1 MFKIDRNTNAITP
14 LEQKSFSS
22 LGFREREHLQEWI
35 AKHPNSLGEDLLIIQ
50 KEFSGFDKTQERLDL
65 LALDKQG
72 SLVII
77 ENKLDDS
84 GRDVV
89 WQSLKYA
96 SYCSGLSVS
105 NIKAIY
111 QDYLDAN
118 SQGANAE
125 ENICDFLELQDFEDV
140 ALNKGVTQRIIMI
153 AANFRNEVTS
163 TSLWLLNF
171 NVRIQCMKV
180 TPFAMGDDLFLS
192 VEQII
197 PTKDAEDYM
206 IGMAEKAQDDV
217 TSAKEEKTRHHI
229 RREFWAK
236 LIPAMNATSSS
247 LYQNISP
254 SAYNWIGAGSGIRG
268 VGFNFSISKAYARAE
283 LYIDTGEQRSNKVI
297 FDTLFSQREEI
308 EKTFGDIL
316 EWERLEDKRASRV
329 KSEQPANVF
338 DRDQWNTMIEFMVD
352 AMCRLEKAIH
362 KPMKAAND
370 KLKDANTLMDRVTNG
385 DT

>member
-1 MFKIDRNTNAITP
+1 MYKINKSTNTITP

-35 AKHPNSLGEDLLIIQ
+35 AKHPSSLGEDFLIIQ

-72 SLVII
+72 SLVVI

-111 QDYLDAN
+111 QDYLN
-118 SQGANAE
+118 VISPSSNAE
-125 ENICDFLELQDFEDV
+125 ENICDFLEAQDFEDV

-163 TSLWLLNF
+163 TALWLLNF

-180 TPFAMGDDLFLS
+180 TPYSMGEDLFLNI
-192 VEQII
+192 EQII
-197 PTKDAEDYM
+197 PTKDAEEYM

-236 LIPAMNATSSS
+236 LIPAMNASSS
-247 LYQNISP
+247 NLYQNISP

-268 VGFNFSISKAYARAE
+268 VGFNFSISKNYARAE
-283 LYIDTGEQRSNKVI
+283 LYIDTGEKNANKII
-297 FDTLFSQREEI
+297 FDTLFSQRNDI
-308 EKTFGDIL
+308 EKAYGGAL
-316 EWERLEDKRASRV
+316 EWERLDEKRASRV
-329 KSEQPANVF
+329 KAEQPVNVF
-338 DRDQWNTMIEFMVD
+338 DRDQWDEMIAFMID

-362 KPMKAAND
+362 KPLKAAND
-370 KLKDANTLMDRVTNG
+370 KLKDSNALLDRGMNLEN
-385 DT
+385 

>member
-35 AKHPNSLGEDLLIIQ
+35 AKHPSSLGEDLLIIQ

-72 SLVII
+72 SLVVI

-96 SYCSGLSVS
+96 SYCSGLSVA

-111 QDYLDAN
+111 QDYLNAV
-118 SQGANAE
+118 SPGSNAE
-125 ENICDFLELQDFEDV
+125 ENISDFLEVQDFEDV

-163 TSLWLLNF
+163 TALWLLNF

-180 TPFAMGDDLFLS
+180 TPFAMGDDLFLNI
-192 VEQII
+192 EQII
-197 PTKDAEDYM
+197 PTKDAEEYM

-236 LIPAMNATSSS
+236 LIPAMNASCSN

-268 VGFNFSISKAYARAE
+268 VGFNFSISKTYARAE
-283 LYIDTGEQRSNKVI
+283 LYIDTGEQNANKII
-297 FDTLFSQREEI
+297 FDTLFSQRADI
-308 EKTFGDIL
+308 ENVYGGAL
-316 EWERLEDKRASRV
+316 EWERLDEKRASRV
-329 KSEQPANVF
+329 KAEQPANVF
-338 DRDQWNTMIEFMVD
+338 DRDQWDEMIAFMVD

-362 KPMKAAND
+362 KPLKAAND
-370 KLKDANTLMDRVTNG
+370 KLKDSNTLLNRITNL
-385 DT
+385 DN

>member
-35 AKHPNSLGEDLLIIQ
+35 AKHPSSLGEDLLIIQ

-72 SLVII
+72 SLVVI

-96 SYCSGLSVS
+96 SYCSGLSVA

-111 QDYLDAN
+111 QDYLNAV
-118 SQGANAE
+118 SPGSNAE
-125 ENICDFLELQDFEDV
+125 ENISDFLEVQDFEDA

-163 TSLWLLNF
+163 TALWLLNF

-180 TPFAMGDDLFLS
+180 TPYAMGEDLFLNI
-192 VEQII
+192 EQII
-197 PTKDAEDYM
+197 PTKDAEEYM

-217 TSAKEEKTRHHI
+217 TSAKEEKTRHHL
-229 RREFWAK
+229 RKEFWAK
-236 LIPAMNATSSS
+236 LIPAMNATESK

-254 SAYNWIGAGSGIRG
+254 QTSNWISAGSGVRG
-268 VGFNFSISKAYARAE
+268 VGFNFVVAKTFCRAE
-283 LYIDTGEQRSNKVI
+283 LYIDTGEQQANKII
-297 FDTLFSQREEI
+297 FDTLFSQKDEI
-308 EKTFGDIL
+308 ENLFGGSL
-316 EWERLEDKRASRV
+316 VWERMDDKRASRV
-329 KSEQPANVF
+329 KHEQPANVF
-338 DRDQWNTMIEFMVD
+338 DREQWADMIAFMVD
-352 AMCRLEKAIH
+352 SMCRLEKAIH
-362 KPMKAAND
+362 NPLKAAND
-370 KLKDANTLMDRVTNG
+370 KLKDSNALIDRVTNL
-385 DT
+385 DN

>member
-1 MFKIDRNTNAITP
+1 MFKIDRNTNSIKP

-22 LGFREREHLQEWI
+22 LAFREREHLQEWI
-35 AKHPNSLGEDLLIIQ
+35 AKHPSSLGEDLLIIQ

-72 SLVII
+72 CLVVI

-96 SYCSGLSVS
+96 SYCSGLSVA
-105 NIKAIY
+105 NIKSIY
-111 QDYLDAN
+111 QAYLD
-118 SQGANAE
+118 SHSPGSNAE
-125 ENICDFLELQDFEDV
+125 ENICDFLEVQDFADV
-140 ALNKGVTQRIIMI
+140 VLNKGVTQRIIMI

-180 TPFAMGDDLFLS
+180 TPFAMGDDLFLN

-217 TSAKEEKTRHHI
+217 ASAKEEKARHHL
-229 RREFWAK
+229 RREFWVK
-236 LIPAMNATSSS
+236 LLAGMSASPSN

-254 SAYNWIGAGSGIRG
+254 SAYSWIGAGSGVRG
-268 VGFNFSISKAYARAE
+268 VGFNFSISKTCARAE
-283 LYIDTGEQRSNKVI
+283 LYIDTGDQKSNKII
-297 FDTLFSQREEI
+297 FDYLYSQREEI
-308 EKTFGDIL
+308 ERVFEGSL
-316 EWERLEDKRASRV
+316 EWERLDDKRASRV
-329 KSEQPANVF
+329 KSEKQGNIF
-338 DRDQWNTMIEFMVD
+338 DQNQWDEVVAFMVD

-362 KPMKAAND
+362 KPLKVANSR
-370 KLKDANTLMDRVTNG
+370 LKDLNE
-385 DT
+385 